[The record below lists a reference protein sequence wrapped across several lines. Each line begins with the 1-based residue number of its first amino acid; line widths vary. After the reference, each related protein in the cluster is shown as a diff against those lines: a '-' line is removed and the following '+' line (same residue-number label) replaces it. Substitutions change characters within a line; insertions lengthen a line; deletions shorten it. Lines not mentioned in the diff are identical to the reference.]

1 MVRQTTTL
9 FIIHI
14 MIKHITLIL
23 LIALSPICGNAQTQ
37 NTFSEFYM
45 GLFVHDI
52 IELKDSSYIFISER
66 NHFSENLRGTRMY
79 RINQQGEVIDSISL
93 FLGDFWRIN
102 LISYGGYVF
111 LNDSTLITGFRTLE
125 QGEREVLL
133 LKSSIGTSIDT
144 IASKIIEPTFPD
156 SFYAWNQW
164 DHFFP
169 RTMTK
174 LNNGNFMVVGNLFGG
189 HNGFEVAY
197 FVEVDADLNV
207 VNSFYTFDSVFTHQV
222 YSCQQLNDGTF
233 IISGQL
239 FSYGSLF
246 QYTRFSNR
254 AFVARIDSNGSIIWR
269 NIIPRGTSPD
279 PWFPASDRPAT
290 FEMTPDSTIGLA
302 YFQHLSCRDS
312 NSANP
317 CSGIPIS
324 DVIIG
329 RYRFMSFDLNGNLLL
344 DKPMSKSNLEVWRTI
359 NFTTDNIKV
368 VPGKGYVFAG
378 NYIGKAANVGFVY
391 RFDQNGDSIWWR
403 EPRPR
408 LSNPFE
414 DFLKFHMA
422 KPTSDGGIIGVG
434 KNHFLLSL
442 ATNGRNMSRAFV
454 FKLDSNGCYEPGI
467 CPISVLNVEE
477 AFSSVDGIKIYPNP
491 ADRILNIE
499 LEGIQGE
506 CRVVLRNMQGQTI
519 VTQTMDDTYGKNA
532 KTEFDV
538 QRIASGLYIVE
549 VHGRQGLL
557 QTKKVIVQ

>member
-1 MVRQTTTL
+1 MVCFTTTL
-9 FIIHI
+9 FILHI
-14 MIKHITLIL
+14 MLRHVILFL

-45 GLFVHDI
+45 GFFVFDI
-52 IELKDSSYIFISER
+52 IELKDSSYLFFSER
-66 NHFSENLRGTRMY
+66 NDFIESPRGTRLY
-79 RINQQGEVIDSISL
+79 KLNQNGEVLDSMSF
-93 FLGDFWRIN
+93 FLDDFWRTEM
-102 LISYGGYVF
+102 LSHGGMALF
-111 LNDSTLITGFRTLE
+111 NDSTLISVFRTLD
-125 QGEREVLL
+125 QFEREVFL
-133 LKSSIGTSIDT
+133 LKSKINNID
-144 IASKIIEPTFPD
+144 IISSKKLETTFPD
-156 SFYAWNQW
+156 SFYSWNQW

-169 RTMTK
+169 RSMTK
-174 LNNGNFMVVGNLFGG
+174 LNNGNFMVAGNLFG
-189 HNGFEVAY
+189 NDGFEMAY
-197 FVEVDADLNV
+197 FVEIDDNLNV
-207 VNSFYTFDSVFTHQV
+207 VNNFYTFDSVFTHRV
-222 YSCQQLNDGTF
+222 YSCQELNDGTF

-246 QYTRFSNR
+246 QQTRFSTR

-279 PWFPASDRPAT
+279 PWFSANDRPAT
-290 FEMTPDSTIGLA
+290 FEMTADSTIGLA

-317 CSGIPIS
+317 CSGIPVS
-324 DVIIG
+324 DIIVG

-344 DKPMSKSNLEVWRTI
+344 DKPISKSNLLVWRTD

-378 NYIGKAANVGFVY
+378 NYVAKAGNVGFVY

-442 ATNGRNMSRAFV
+442 ASNTLNRSRAFV

-477 AFSSVDGIKIYPNP
+477 AFSFVDGVKIYPNP

-519 VTQTMDDTYGKNA
+519 VTQTLDDTYGRNA

-538 QRIASGLYIVE
+538 QHIASGLYIVE

>member
-1 MVRQTTTL
+1 MLRHVIL
-9 FIIHI
+9 F
-14 MIKHITLIL
+14 L

-45 GLFVHDI
+45 GFFVFDI
-52 IELKDSSYIFISER
+52 IELKDSSYLFFSER
-66 NHFSENLRGTRMY
+66 NDFIESPRGTRLY
-79 RINQQGEVIDSISL
+79 KLNQNGEVLDSMSF
-93 FLGDFWRIN
+93 FLDDFWRTEM
-102 LISYGGYVF
+102 LSHGGMALF
-111 LNDSTLITGFRTLE
+111 NDSTLISVFRTLD
-125 QGEREVLL
+125 QFEREVFL
-133 LKSSIGTSIDT
+133 LKSKINNID
-144 IASKIIEPTFPD
+144 IISSKKLETTFPD
-156 SFYAWNQW
+156 SFYSWNQW

-174 LNNGNFMVVGNLFGG
+174 LNNGNFMVVGNLFG
-189 HNGFEVAY
+189 NDGFELAY
-197 FVEVDADLNV
+197 FVEVDEDLNV
-207 VNSFYTFDSVFTHQV
+207 INSFYTFDSVFTHQV
-222 YSCQQLNDGTF
+222 YSCQELNDGTF

-246 QYTRFSNR
+246 QQTRFSTR
-254 AFVARIDSNGSIIWR
+254 AFVARIDGNGSIIWR

-302 YFQHLSCRDS
+302 YFQHLSCTDS

-324 DVIIG
+324 NVIVG
-329 RYRFMSFDLNGNLLL
+329 RYRFMSFDLNGNLLF
-344 DKPMSKSNLEVWRTI
+344 DKPISKSNLVVWRTN
-359 NFTTDNIKV
+359 NFTTYNIKV

-378 NYIGKAANVGFVY
+378 NYAAKAGNVGFVY

-414 DFLKFHMA
+414 DFLHIVKA

-477 AFSSVDGIKIYPNP
+477 AFSSVDCIKIYPNP

-519 VTQTMDDTYGKNA
+519 VTQTLDDAYGRNA
-532 KTEFDV
+532 KAEFDV
-538 QRIASGLYIVE
+538 QHIASGLYIVE

>member
-1 MVRQTTTL
+1 MLRHVIL
-9 FIIHI
+9 F
-14 MIKHITLIL
+14 L

-45 GLFVHDI
+45 GFFVFDI
-52 IELKDSSYIFISER
+52 IELKDSSYLFFSER
-66 NHFSENLRGTRMY
+66 NDFIESPRGTRLY
-79 RINQQGEVIDSISL
+79 KLNQNGEVLDSMSF
-93 FLGDFWRIN
+93 FLDDFWRTEM
-102 LISYGGYVF
+102 LSHGGMALF
-111 LNDSTLITGFRTLE
+111 NDSTLISVFRTLD
-125 QGEREVLL
+125 QFEREVFL
-133 LKSSIGTSIDT
+133 LKSKINNID
-144 IASKIIEPTFPD
+144 IISSKKLETTFPD
-156 SFYAWNQW
+156 SFYSWNQW

-169 RTMTK
+169 RSMTK
-174 LNNGNFMVVGNLFGG
+174 LNNGNFMVAGNLFG
-189 HNGFEVAY
+189 NDGFEMAY
-197 FVEVDADLNV
+197 FVEIDDNLNV
-207 VNSFYTFDSVFTHQV
+207 VNNFYTFDSVFTHRV
-222 YSCQQLNDGTF
+222 YSCQELNDGTF

-246 QYTRFSNR
+246 QQTRFSTR

-279 PWFPASDRPAT
+279 PWFSANDRPAT
-290 FEMTPDSTIGLA
+290 FEMTADSTIGLA

-317 CSGIPIS
+317 CSGIPVS
-324 DVIIG
+324 DIIVG

-344 DKPMSKSNLEVWRTI
+344 DKPISKSNLLVWRTD

-378 NYIGKAANVGFVY
+378 NYVAKAGNVGFVY

-442 ATNGRNMSRAFV
+442 ASNTLNRSRAFV

-477 AFSSVDGIKIYPNP
+477 AFSFVDGVKIYPNP

-519 VTQTMDDTYGKNA
+519 VTQTLDDTYGRNA

-538 QRIASGLYIVE
+538 QHIASGLYIVE